1 MYINKPDHTNMYG
14 WSLVIFSLGV
24 QSVYSFNFQVNGG
37 FSAGPKENGERP
49 FSIGDTNL
57 DAVDVFDDN
66 DLTKQFNPK
75 DASIDSDG
83 KVTFSAGRQTDQT
96 KRINART
103 NEQGFK
109 YKHMKPKDNS
119 ASGSSLYLPHIDNLY
134 VHETDVNTNT
144 VRAIRL
150 DGWIRKTIITEIKQE
165 IKQNQNAIRVLGAFF
180 GLNMRLLKDVLTFD
194 RETVAFV
201 ESVKAGSI
209 PVYIPGDMFV
219 GETLQVNTNDAQEV
233 PSYCDAWSGA
243 SASGTDARGTTD
255 WILRNVMGFDAA
267 NPNAERELK
276 IVQVDANEEDLS
288 TNEKFKRWDNRR
300 AFNNDKDLDGTRGG
314 NIDPYKISD
323 SDYEDKFKVVTEING
338 KNYDFE
344 KIFKNVDL
352 DQDTELTPEEREDF
366 EKARYDPS
374 IIEEF
379 QDQIDSCSR
388 PT

>member
-1 MYINKPDHTNMYG
+1 MYG
-14 WSLVIFSLGV
+14 WPLVIFALGV

-49 FSIGDTNL
+49 FTIGDTNL
-57 DAVDVFDDN
+57 EAVDVFDDS
-66 DLTKQFNPK
+66 DLTKQFDPK
-75 DASIDSDG
+75 DASFNSVNG
-83 KVTFSAGRQTDQT
+83 KVTFSAGRQTDQS

-134 VHETDVNTNT
+134 VHETDGDT

-201 ESVKAGSI
+201 ESIKAGSI

-243 SASGTDARGTTD
+243 SASGTSARGTTD
-255 WILRNVMGFDAA
+255 WILRNVMGFGGTD
-267 NPNAERELK
+267 PNQRELK
-276 IVQVDANEEDLS
+276 IVQVDADNDDLD
-288 TNEKFKRWDNRR
+288 NNAKYKRWDNKA
-300 AFNNDKDLDGTRGG
+300 AFNNDKGTRDG
-314 NIDPYKISD
+314 NVDVYKIAD
-323 SDYEDKFKVVTEING
+323 SAYENKFKKKKILTDG
-338 KNYDFE
+338 KEYDFE
-344 KIFKNVDL
+344 KIFGNVDL
-352 DQDTELTPEEREDF
+352 DADNNLTPEQREDF
-366 EKARYDPS
+366 KRARYDPS

-379 QDQIDSCSR
+379 QDDIDSCNR
-388 PT
+388 PE